1 MSRDKILRWAGQA
14 VLYALF
20 ALAIGYF
27 SSRPLYRHLDEDQG
41 LLRMSFKH
49 PGQVLA
55 DCRRRT
61 PEELAKV
68 PANMRQEMDCARARS
83 GVRVRLTLDGDV
95 VLDRA
100 YPPAGLSRD
109 GAASGYWRLPIR
121 AGEHRFRVQFSE
133 DEREADFA
141 FEREQRIAVR
151 PGQVVLVDF
160 APDRGGIQ
168 IR

>member
-1 MSRDKILRWAGQA
+1 MNAKVFRWAGQA
-14 VLYALF
+14 ALYALF

-27 SSRPLYRHLDEDQG
+27 STRPVYRHLAEDEG
-41 LLRMSFKH
+41 LLRVSFRHSGK
-49 PGQVLA
+49 VLT
-55 DCRRRT
+55 DCRKRT

-68 PANMRQEMDCARARS
+68 PANMRQEMDCPRGRS
-83 GVRVRLTLDGDV
+83 AVRVRLAMDGEV
-95 VLDRA
+95 VLDRV

-109 GAASGYWRLPIR
+109 GAASGYWRVPIR
-121 AGEHRFRVQFSE
+121 AGAHGFRVQFSE
-133 DEREADFA
+133 DEREKDFA
-141 FEREQRIAVR
+141 FEREQRIEVR